1 MAGDRHAREITMT
14 SPLMTIARM
23 EFTATGRVW
32 WIRLLTVAYALMTV
46 AMAYASGVIG
56 ETERGEAFARLTVA
70 VLPLALTLVPLAAL
84 LIGVTGAATDDA
96 TGFLLSQPV
105 SRLQHL
111 VGTWLG
117 QAAAL
122 SLLSDCGFRNRRGDR
137 VARCRARSDVGR
149 FGVLIAACLLAAL
162 AFLSIAT
169 LIVAAVS
176 HRSAAM
182 GLAAFVWFVAV
193 ILYDA
198 AMLSIAVWATGV
210 TGARVLFVSVFG
222 NVVDLV
228 RVLTLLLAGTPHVLG
243 AAGESWLRALGGPQW
258 HRRCRHV
265 RCSRGF
271 SSRWPSRCGFTNRAI
286 SRGMRW
292 ADGYDARHT
301 RLGRAALQWRHAGKS
316 RRETACLRLFGLF
329 VRGKAYR

>member
-1 MAGDRHAREITMT
+1 MT

-32 WIRLLTVAYALMTV
+32 WIRLLTAAYALMTV

-84 LIGVTGAATDDA
+84 LIGVSGAATDDA
-96 TGFLLSQPV
+96 TGFLMSQPV

-122 SLLSDCGFRNRRGDR
+122 SFSVIAGFGTGG
-137 VARCRARSDVGR
+137 VIVSLMCRARDFGR
-149 FGVLIAACLLAAL
+149 FGVLVAACLLAAL

-169 LIVAAVS
+169 LIVAAVR
-176 HRSAAM
+176 HRSAAL
-182 GLAAFVWFVAV
+182 GLAAFIWFVAV

-198 AMLSIAVWATGV
+198 AMLSIAVWATGAN
-210 TGARVLFVSVFG
+210 GARVLFVSVFG

-228 RVLTLLLAGTPHVLG
+228 RVLTLVLAGTPHVLG
-243 AAGESWLRALGGPQW
+243 AAGESWLRALGGPQ
-258 HRRCRHV
+258 
-265 RCSRGF
+265 
-271 SSRWPSRCGFTNRAI
+271 
-286 SRGMRW
+286 
-292 ADGYDARHT
+292 
-301 RLGRAALQWRHAGKS
+301 AA
-316 RRETACLRLFGLF
+316 FGLSTLA
-329 VRGKAYR
+329 VLAWILIPLAIAARIHSTRDV

>member
-1 MAGDRHAREITMT
+1 MAGDRRAREIPMT

-32 WIRLLTVAYALMTV
+32 WIRLLTVAYALLSV

-56 ETERGEAFARLTVA
+56 ETERGEGFARLTVA

-84 LIGVTGAATDDA
+84 LIGVTGAATEDA

-122 SLLSDCGFRNRRGDR
+122 SCSVIAGFGTGGAI
-137 VARCRARSDVGR
+137 VSLISRARDIGS

-162 AFLSIAT
+162 AFLSIAA
-169 LIVAAVS
+169 LIVAAVR
-176 HRSAAM
+176 HRSTAL
-182 GLAAFVWFVAV
+182 GLAAFIWFVAV

-210 TGARVLFVSVFG
+210 NGARVLFVSVFG

-243 AAGESWLRALGGPQW
+243 AAGESWLRALGGPQAATALSILALLVW
-258 HRRCRHV
+258 IVIPLAIAV
-265 RCSRGF
+265 RL
-271 SSRWPSRCGFTNRAI
+271 
-286 SRGMRW
+286 
-292 ADGYDARHT
+292 H
-301 RLGRAALQWRHAGKS
+301 Q
-316 RRETACLRLFGLF
+316 LRD
-329 VRGKAYR
+329 V